1 MNSLKKNYV
10 LNLAYQLLVIV
21 LPIVTTPYV
30 SRVLQVENIGDIS
43 YTTSIA
49 TYFGVLG
56 LLGSS
61 VYGQLRVAKE
71 RDNKYLVSKTFF
83 EIVSCRILSMT
94 LSIALYCIM
103 MIFVSEKMSF
113 YIILFIY
120 LFAQMIDISWFFQGL
135 ENFKVIITKNCFIK
149 IIALILIYSVVKR
162 REDVML
168 YMMILNGSTF
178 IGNLILWF
186 SVKKYI
192 CYVRIN
198 QWDICNTFKQNIIFF
213 IPSIEA
219 VIFVSLDKCMIGWIT
234 KSSYEN
240 GFYEQANKIYSLVIS
255 FITSLSVVV
264 LPRVTYLWADFEKNK
279 VKIRETIDRTIT
291 FISLIVCP
299 ISVGLFCVSANLIN
313 VFLGRGY
320 EGCIP
325 VLKVFSFI
333 IICTSFNSII
343 SNQCIVARG
352 NQVLYN
358 KLLFISSCINVVCNI
373 FLITI
378 LMARGAALASAI
390 SELILLALNLFLCRG
405 ILNFRYIMSNFFRYM
420 LYAIIMGISIMIFD
434 YFFDCDELYK
444 LIIEIGIGVVVYGL
458 QLLFSRDKFI
468 YEYII
473 RDFFLKKKKV

>member
-198 QWDICNTFKQNIIFF
+198 QWDICNTFKQNIIF
-213 IPSIEA
+213 
-219 VIFVSLDKCMIGWIT
+219 
-234 KSSYEN
+234 
-240 GFYEQANKIYSLVIS
+240 
-255 FITSLSVVV
+255 
-264 LPRVTYLWADFEKNK
+264 
-279 VKIRETIDRTIT
+279 
-291 FISLIVCP
+291 
-299 ISVGLFCVSANLIN
+299 
-313 VFLGRGY
+313 
-320 EGCIP
+320 
-325 VLKVFSFI
+325 
-333 IICTSFNSII
+333 
-343 SNQCIVARG
+343 
-352 NQVLYN
+352 LYH
-358 KLLFISSCINVVCNI
+358 L
-373 FLITI
+373 
-378 LMARGAALASAI
+378 
-390 SELILLALNLFLCRG
+390 
-405 ILNFRYIMSNFFRYM
+405 
-420 LYAIIMGISIMIFD
+420 
-434 YFFDCDELYK
+434 
-444 LIIEIGIGVVVYGL
+444 
-458 QLLFSRDKFI
+458 
-468 YEYII
+468 
-473 RDFFLKKKKV
+473 

>member
-198 QWDICNTFKQNIIFF
+198 
-213 IPSIEA
+213 
-219 VIFVSLDKCMIGWIT
+219 
-234 KSSYEN
+234 
-240 GFYEQANKIYSLVIS
+240 
-255 FITSLSVVV
+255 
-264 LPRVTYLWADFEKNK
+264 R
-279 VKIRETIDRTIT
+279 
-291 FISLIVCP
+291 
-299 ISVGLFCVSANLIN
+299 
-313 VFLGRGY
+313 
-320 EGCIP
+320 
-325 VLKVFSFI
+325 
-333 IICTSFNSII
+333 NS
-343 SNQCIVARG
+343 R
-352 NQVLYN
+352 
-358 KLLFISSCINVVCNI
+358 
-373 FLITI
+373 
-378 LMARGAALASAI
+378 
-390 SELILLALNLFLCRG
+390 
-405 ILNFRYIMSNFFRYM
+405 
-420 LYAIIMGISIMIFD
+420 
-434 YFFDCDELYK
+434 
-444 LIIEIGIGVVVYGL
+444 
-458 QLLFSRDKFI
+458 
-468 YEYII
+468 
-473 RDFFLKKKKV
+473 